1 MSSTGSGTR
10 VLVRRLVWNGRLSIT
25 VTLAAAISLL
35 VLVSVGGVL
44 GVGIWLAN
52 KNTLALMSANA
63 NQGLA
68 HTVDRIERHLL
79 PAEDQARFIAE
90 RVESGEFDPED
101 RTTFGRLLTGGL
113 AGVPQ
118 IESISF
124 SDPGLKTFF
133 AARYGGGRL
142 ELGELDHSD
151 DPRYREYLAAMP
163 EGPHWVPPYW
173 IKRHAGTYFS
183 RVYPVRRD
191 GLFLGAAAATVS
203 IRELSAYVRK
213 VGKGDPGTWF
223 VLYGRD
229 LVLAHPLM
237 ADGYP
242 GLSLDNPLPRLAEFR
257 DPVLAA
263 IWREEE
269 RSDLVISLSR
279 GTGGHSLRVGG
290 EGHVF
295 LFRSL
300 HGFGPE
306 PLIVGVR
313 FHVEDVSAELRR
325 MTVALMVGIG
335 ALALSI
341 VAAVLLG
348 RRIARPIVRFSA
360 AAGRVRELNIAEIGD
375 LPGSVFR
382 ELDQQAR
389 AFNAML
395 SALRWF
401 ELYVPRKVVGRLVRR
416 GNIDDTISSARKI
429 TVMFTDIAG
438 FSSVAEHLSAPEVA
452 ALVNRHFEIVA
463 GCIEVEEGTV
473 DKFIGDSVMAFW
485 GAPEAQADAAERA
498 CRAALAIADGIRAE
512 NARRREE
519 GNAPLGIRIGI
530 HTGSATV
537 GNIGAPGRINYTIIG
552 DAVNVGQRLE
562 QLGKT
567 LFPADS
573 ETAILVSGATAS
585 ELGPDFHPAPAGRH
599 PVKGRATE
607 LDVFR
612 LGT

>member
-1 MSSTGSGTR
+1 MPVDSGQSEAFASTQ
-10 VLVRRLVWNGRLSIT
+10 WNGRLSIT
-25 VTLAAAISLL
+25 VTLATAISLL

-44 GVGIWLAN
+44 GVGIWLAS

-63 NQGLA
+63 NQSLA

-90 RVESGEFDPED
+90 RIERGEFDPED
-101 RTTFGRLLTGGL
+101 RATFGRLLTGGL

-124 SDPGLKTFF
+124 LDTGLKTFF

-142 ELGELDHSD
+142 ELGEMDHSD

-173 IKRHAGTYFS
+173 IERHEGTYFS
-183 RVYPVRRD
+183 RVHPVRR
-191 GLFLGAAAATVS
+191 GGSLIGAAAATVS
-203 IRELSAYVRK
+203 IRELSAYVRR
-213 VGKGDPGTWF
+213 VGKDDPGTRF
-223 VLYGRD
+223 VLNGHDR
-229 LVLAHPLM
+229 VLAHPLM

-242 GLSLDNPLPRLAEFR
+242 GLSLDDPLPRLAKFR

-269 RSDLVISLSR
+269 RSDLIISLAQ
-279 GTGGHSLRVGG
+279 GTSGHSLRVGG
-290 EGHVF
+290 IDHVF
-295 LFRSL
+295 LFRRL
-300 HGFGPE
+300 DGFGPE
-306 PLIVGVR
+306 PLTVGVHFR
-313 FHVEDVSAELRR
+313 VEDVSAELRR
-325 MTVALMVGIG
+325 MTVALVVGVG

-341 VAAVLLG
+341 IAAVLLG

-360 AAGRVRELNIAEIGD
+360 AAGQVRELNIGEIGD
-375 LPGSVFR
+375 LPGSAFR
-382 ELDQQAR
+382 ELHQQAR

-401 ELYVPRKVVGRLVRR
+401 ELYVPRKIVERLVKR
-416 GNIDDTISSARKI
+416 GDIDDTSSSVCKI

-463 GCIEVEEGTV
+463 GCIEPEEGTV

-512 NARRREE
+512 NARRRSE
-519 GNAPLGIRIGI
+519 GEATLGIRIGI

-552 DAVNVGQRLE
+552 DAVNLGQRLE

-599 PVKGRATE
+599 PVKGRAGHI
-607 LDVFR
+607 DVFK

>member
-1 MSSTGSGTR
+1 MPIQPGESEAPASTR
-10 VLVRRLVWNGRLSIT
+10 WNGRLSIT
-25 VTLAAAISLL
+25 VTLATAISCL

-44 GVGIWLAN
+44 GVGLWLAG

-63 NQGLA
+63 NQSIA
-68 HTVDRIERHLL
+68 NMVDRIERHLL

-90 RVESGEFDPED
+90 RIESGEFDPED
-101 RTTFGRLLTGGL
+101 RTTFARLLTGGL

-118 IESISF
+118 IESVSF
-124 SDPGLKTFF
+124 SDTGLKTFF
-133 AARYGGGRL
+133 AARYEGGRI

-151 DPRYREYLAAMP
+151 DPRYREYLATIP
-163 EGPHWVPPYW
+163 EEPHWVPPYW
-173 IKRHAGTYFS
+173 IVRHGGTYFS
-183 RVYPVRRD
+183 RVHPVRRD
-191 GLFLGAAAATVS
+191 GSFLGAAAATAS
-203 IRELSAYVRK
+203 IRALSAYVRK
-213 VGKGDPGTWF
+213 VGEGGPGTRF
-223 VLYGRD
+223 VLYGRER
-229 LVLAHPLM
+229 VLAHPFM

-242 GLSLDNPLPRLAEFR
+242 GLSLDNPLPHLTGFR

-269 RSDLVISLSR
+269 RSDLIISLAQ
-279 GTGGHSLRVGG
+279 GTSGHSLRVDGKD
-290 EGHVF
+290 HVS
-295 LFRSL
+295 LFRRL

-306 PLIVGVR
+306 PLTVGVHFR
-313 FHVEDVSAELRR
+313 GEDVGAELRR
-325 MTVALMVGIG
+325 MTVSLMVGIG
-335 ALALSI
+335 ALVVSI
-341 VAAVLLG
+341 IAAVLLG

-360 AAGRVRELNIAEIGD
+360 AAGQVRELNIGEIGD
-375 LPGSVFR
+375 LPGSAFR

-395 SALRWF
+395 RALHWF
-401 ELYVPRKVVGRLVRR
+401 ELYIPRKIVERLVKR
-416 GNIDDTISSARKI
+416 GDIEDTISSVCDI

-463 GCIEVEEGTV
+463 GCIEAEEGTV

-485 GAPEAQADAAERA
+485 GAPEAQDDAAERA

-512 NARRREE
+512 NARRRARGE
-519 GNAPLGIRIGI
+519 APLGIRIGI
-530 HTGSATV
+530 HTGNATV

-567 LFPADS
+567 LCPAGS
-573 ETAILVSGATAS
+573 ETAILVSGTTAS
-585 ELGPDFHPAPAGRH
+585 ELGPDFHPAPAGTH
-599 PVKGRATE
+599 AVKGRAGE
-607 LDVFR
+607 IDVFT
-612 LGT
+612 LGA